1 MADED
6 TPAED
11 TPAEDTPV
19 EDTPVED
26 SAAED
31 TPVQDIAAE
40 DSPVEDAP
48 AEDSPVED
56 APAEDTG
63 PGEHSDEAD
72 VEDDAAAADAQP
84 DGSVTG
90 SKLPR
95 RGARVAALVTGAVL
109 ASAAVIAGVV
119 WAITAIVDDDDY
131 HDCCAVDYATPYY
144 PEERWGPDF
153 DARHPADRDWRDWN
167 KQSERRRGE
176 RRDRDWNKQS
186 ERRRG
191 ERRDRDWGEQA
202 ERDKGGREERGRK
215 EKGTEKGAEKHSEKA
230 DGSETSK
237 ADGAEDCMTVLRFG
251 TGDDAVAVLICNA
264 PRAEWPQFES
274 DRDRDDSRDHFRD
287 HFRHD
292 SRDHFRDHFDFGKR
306 PRDFFRFSPFF
317 PLFRDGS
324 PFFDGRGDGPPFD
337 REGRPFGDGPPFDF
351 GEFFGEGRPFEESF
365 GDGPPFDFGEF
376 FGEGRPF
383 EESFGDGVPFDF
395 GEFFGD
401 GVPFDLREFEG
412 ELGDLFREG
421 DRGFQFR
428 SDGTQD
434 GFCFQL
440 GEEQEECIA
449 GLDQLSD
456 DEREQLEQM
465 LEMLDDFGLGGFFDG
480 LQGFLEELEP
490 GFPESSTEPS
500 GVSGA

>member
-1 MADED
+1 M
-6 TPAED
+6 P
-11 TPAEDTPV
+11 
-19 EDTPVED
+19 
-26 SAAED
+26 
-31 TPVQDIAAE
+31 
-40 DSPVEDAP
+40 
-48 AEDSPVED
+48 
-56 APAEDTG
+56 
-63 PGEHSDEAD
+63 
-72 VEDDAAAADAQP
+72 
-84 DGSVTG
+84 
-90 SKLPR
+90 
-95 RGARVAALVTGAVL
+95 
-109 ASAAVIAGVV
+109 
-119 WAITAIVDDDDY
+119 
-131 HDCCAVDYATPYY
+131 ATP
-144 PEERWGPDF
+144 
-153 DARHPADRDWRDWN
+153 HPTFT
-167 KQSERRRGE
+167 RR
-176 RRDRDWNKQS
+176 
-186 ERRRG
+186 
-191 ERRDRDWGEQA
+191 A
-202 ERDKGGREERGRK
+202 
-215 EKGTEKGAEKHSEKA
+215 
-230 DGSETSK
+230 
-237 ADGAEDCMTVLRFG
+237 
-251 TGDDAVAVLICNA
+251 
-264 PRAEWPQFES
+264 
-274 DRDRDDSRDHFRD
+274 
-287 HFRHD
+287 
-292 SRDHFRDHFDFGKR
+292 
-306 PRDFFRFSPFF
+306 DFFRFSPFF
-317 PLFRDGS
+317 PPFRDGS

-351 GEFFGEGRPFEESF
+351 GEFFDGRGDGPPFDREGRPF